1 MIRLAVFRPAHLL
14 ALFVFPCL
22 FAASG
27 SRAQQAAPPPGPPAA
42 AASAAAP
49 RAGEA
54 DANAAQYCAGI
65 ANAAADARYAR
76 QMAALAA
83 MEKEID
89 ERIAKLEAKRAEY
102 QQWLQRREAFLK
114 KADEGL
120 VAMISQMR
128 PDAAAAQLTAM
139 SEDAAAAILTRLAP
153 RTASAI
159 LNEMD
164 PNRAAVLATTIA
176 GMSRRNPNEGKPG

>member
-1 MIRLAVFRPAHLL
+1 MTRAFTLGLVLLPLMAAGGLAQSAP
-14 ALFVFPCL
+14 
-22 FAASG
+22 
-27 SRAQQAAPPPGPPAA
+27 QARDEGT
-42 AASAAAP
+42 
-49 RAGEA
+49 

-65 ANAAADARYAR
+65 ANAAADARFAR
-76 QMAALAA
+76 QASALAA
-83 MEKEID
+83 MEKEIE

-102 QQWLQRREAFLK
+102 QQWLQRRETFLK
-114 KADEGL
+114 KADESL
-120 VAMISQMR
+120 VAVITQMR

-139 SEDAAAAILTRLAP
+139 SEDAASAILTRLSA

-164 PNRAAVLATTIA
+164 PTRAAQLATIIA

>member
-1 MIRLAVFRPAHLL
+1 MIRLAASSAFGLILL
-14 ALFVFPCL
+14 ACAGLPA
-22 FAASG
+22 FAQSV
-27 SRAQQAAPPPGPPAA
+27 PLPPA
-42 AASAAAP
+42 P
-49 RAGEA
+49 KLPDGPE
-54 DANAAQYCAGI
+54 ANAAQYCQGI

-76 QMAALAA
+76 QMAALTA
-83 MEKEID
+83 MEKEIE
-89 ERIAKLEAKRAEY
+89 ERIAKLEAKKAEY

-114 KADEGL
+114 KADEAL
-120 VAMISQMR
+120 VAMFSQMR

-139 SEDAAAAILTRLAP
+139 SEDAAAAILTRLTP

-164 PNRAAVLATTIA
+164 PQRAALLATTIA